1 MWLMRNVLVCSIA
14 WVLFGCGA
22 RSGLDDGGGKLP
34 SPPSIDP
41 SSIESARP
49 VAPLSTATT
58 ATRTPTLRWVLP
70 TGTDG
75 AEIELCADRACATS
89 LAKIQATGS
98 SMRLA
103 SPLAARVVFWR
114 LRGVHAGVVGT
125 RTSATWELFTS
136 ARDAHDAAWGSA
148 PDFDGDGIADWALG
162 AFAAND
168 DAGKVEVFTGKH
180 GAIASSPTV
189 VLDGD
194 AGSEFGGVFAS
205 IGDIDG
211 DGFPELAVS
220 SQLALSIY
228 AGGPGGIGA
237 KPVAVLSDA
246 PVEALGSAGDVD
258 GDGYGDF
265 YSAQVGS
272 SEVVIHYGGPKGTN
286 RSTAFPSPIASDVT
300 YATSGDLDG
309 DGRPDLCMGFVE
321 TSHVAPRVVRVRVA
335 MGRGAS
341 IDVPAEAAPAFLAHV
356 GCGGDVDGDG
366 FADLVVSYVGTSDQ
380 SDLVDV
386 FRGGPNGFASAAVQT
401 KFPMEYGMDAT
412 EKGPPITFGDFDGDG
427 CDDLVAGLVGR
438 RLQIVPGSA
447 SGLDLSQM
455 RLLAL
460 PNTPQD
466 PYAIVLAPSVAN
478 GGDIDGDGVVD
489 LVSGAQGYWEGESP
503 NQIVADVG
511 HVWVF
516 AGNAQGIDASST
528 PLLELAGPGD
538 DQLTFGCD
546 VQ

>member
-14 WVLFGCGA
+14 SVLFACGA
-22 RSGLDDGGGKLP
+22 RSGLDEGGGSLP
-34 SPPSIDP
+34 PLSVDP
-41 SSIESARP
+41 STIQSARP
-49 VAPLSTATT
+49 VAPLSTTTT

-70 TGTDG
+70 SGTDG
-75 AEIELCADRACATS
+75 AEIELCADRACTIS
-89 LAKIQATGS
+89 IAKIQAKGT

-103 SPLAARVVFWR
+103 SPLAGRVVFWR
-114 LRGVHAGVVGT
+114 LRGVRAGVVGAHA
-125 RTSATWELFTS
+125 SATWELFTS
-136 ARDAHDAAWGSA
+136 ARDAHDAAWGSV

-180 GAIASSPTV
+180 GAIASSPNA

-194 AGSEFGGVFAS
+194 PGSEFGTVFGS

-220 SQLALSIY
+220 SQLSLSIY
-228 AGGPGGIGA
+228 AGGPSGIGA
-237 KPVAVLSDA
+237 KPMAVLYDA
-246 PVEALGSAGDVD
+246 PAQALGSVGDVD

-272 SEVVIHYGGPKGTN
+272 SEVVIHYGGAKGTN
-286 RSTAFPSPIASDVT
+286 RSTAIAAPIASDIT
-300 YATSGDLDG
+300 YVTSGDLDG
-309 DGRPDLCMGFVE
+309 DGRPDLCMGFIE
-321 TSHVAPRVVRVRVA
+321 SSHVAPVVRVRVA
-335 MGRGAS
+335 MGSGAT
-341 IDVPAEAAPAFLAHV
+341 IDVPVEATPAFLAHV
-356 GCGGDVDGDG
+356 DCGGDVDGDG
-366 FADLVVSYVGTSDQ
+366 FADLDGSYVGTSDQ
-380 SDLVDV
+380 SDLVDL
-386 FRGGPNGFASAAVQT
+386 FRGGPNGFASAPVQT
-401 KFPMEYGMDAT
+401 KFPMEYGADT
-412 EKGPPITFGDFDGDG
+412 NEKGPPITFGDFDGDG
-427 CDDLVAGLVGR
+427 FDDLVAGLVGR

-447 SGLDLSQM
+447 SGLDVSKM

-460 PNTPQD
+460 PGTPQN
-466 PYAIVLAPSVAN
+466 PYALVLAPSVAN

-503 NQIVADVG
+503 NQTVADVG
-511 HVWVF
+511 HVWIF
-516 AGNAQGIDASST
+516 AGNAKGIDASST